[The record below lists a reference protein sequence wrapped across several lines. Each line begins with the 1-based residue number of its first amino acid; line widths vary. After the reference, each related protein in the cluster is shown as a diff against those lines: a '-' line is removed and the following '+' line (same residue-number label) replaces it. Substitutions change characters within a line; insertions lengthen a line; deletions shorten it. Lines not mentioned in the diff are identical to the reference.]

1 MLNLMNI
8 PSEALD
14 MKRADR
20 RTELTSSICVQFFHY
35 VQGTLSELLHELP
48 LYRLTSDLG
57 K

>member
-1 MLNLMNI
+1 MNI